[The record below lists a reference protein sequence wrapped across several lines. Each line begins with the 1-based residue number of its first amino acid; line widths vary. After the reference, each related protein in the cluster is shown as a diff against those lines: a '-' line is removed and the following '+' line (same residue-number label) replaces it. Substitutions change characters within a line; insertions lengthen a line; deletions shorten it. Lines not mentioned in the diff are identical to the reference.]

1 MNGKCIANVNQNVLL
16 CFCYIEPYFQPFS
29 PMISTTL
36 CTMSYNHIKNVSDW
50 YDFLH
55 EKANL
60 GSMVKKTS

>member
-16 CFCYIEPYFQPFS
+16 CFCYIEPHFQPFS

-50 YDFLH
+50 
-55 EKANL
+55 
-60 GSMVKKTS
+60 